1 MSKTKPDVLL
11 VGSVPRESAEEV
23 FKTCSGILGDH
34 LQALPDGEVGVRKSW
49 IQCQAVG
56 VFDKHP
62 AIETVHLPQ
71 SADVRGL
78 ATDYTDNWIFRVRP
92 EIHALEFGELGY
104 ARWAVD
110 SYQVFRELRR
120 LNEIPPGMRFQVSLP
135 TPLAGC
141 ATYFDRPADRELAYR
156 AYEPAMM
163 REASEICRQIPAQD
177 LAIQWDVCIEVLEI
191 ASGRTVLDGD
201 PWTRAGAQFERIAQA
216 IPATAML
223 GYHLCYGDL
232 GHHHMVE
239 PDDLALCVR
248 MANLAIS
255 RSPRRVDW
263 IHMPVP
269 INRCDD
275 TFFAPLRDLQNVE
288 TRIYLGLVHYHDG
301 VEGTLARANVA
312 RRFLAE
318 FGIATECGLGR
329 RSPETLIDLLT
340 IYRDVADRLS
350 ANAG

>member
-1 MSKTKPDVLL
+1 MSRIQGDVLL
-11 VGSVPRESAEEV
+11 VGSVPRESAAEV
-23 FKTCSGILGDH
+23 FKTCSAILGDH

-49 IQCQAVG
+49 IQCQAIG

-62 AIETVHLPQ
+62 AIETVRRPR
-71 SADVRGL
+71 SAGGF
-78 ATDYTDNWIFRVRP
+78 ATDYSENWIFRLKPGVQS
-92 EIHALEFGELGY
+92 LKFGDLGY
-104 ARWAVD
+104 ARWAVE
-110 SYQVFRELRR
+110 SYKVFRELRR
-120 LNEIPPGMRFQVSLP
+120 RNTIPDAMRFQVSLP

-141 ATYFDRPADRELAYR
+141 ATYFDRPADRELVYR

-177 LAIQWDVCIEVLEI
+177 LAIQWNVCIEVLEI
-191 ASGRTVLDGD
+191 ASGRTFLDGD
-201 PWTRAGAQFERIAQA
+201 PWTRGGAQFERIAQA
-216 IPATAML
+216 IPAPAML

-255 RSPRRVDW
+255 RSPHRVDW

-269 INRCDD
+269 IGRRDD
-275 TFFAPLRDLQNVE
+275 AYFAPLKDFRIDQ

-301 VEGTLARANVA
+301 VEGALARANVA
-312 RRFLAE
+312 RRYLQH

-329 RSPETLIDLLT
+329 RSSETLTDLLT
-340 IYRDVADRLS
+340 IHRDAAKRLFTIT
-350 ANAG
+350 A